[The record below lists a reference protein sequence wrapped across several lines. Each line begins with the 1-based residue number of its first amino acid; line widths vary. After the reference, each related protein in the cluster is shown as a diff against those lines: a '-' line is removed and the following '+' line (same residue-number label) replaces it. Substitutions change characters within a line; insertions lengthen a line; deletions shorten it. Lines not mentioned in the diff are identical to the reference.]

1 MNTTRRRFLAT
12 VLALP
17 AALTQCSPEPV
28 VPVLPVGWQDK
39 VRQVFAQRNVQ
50 MFSTIRFNGCRVGVI
65 RSKDGKTARLVKMV
79 NGQWTSC

>member
-1 MNTTRRRFLAT
+1 MSRRRFLAT

-28 VPVLPVGWQDK
+28 VPQMGTVIRMLDT
-39 VRQVFAQRNVQ
+39 VR
-50 MFSTIRFNGCRVGVI
+50 FSGCRVGVI